1 MSGSAGSKD
10 DDGKSHPHQGNEGN
24 QHIRDSGS
32 NIAEDKGGDVGKQ
45 AAERVAGLLE
55 RCKALQD
62 AATAHAAR
70 IKYDSQSLSQQ
81 ATTLVTEIN
90 NVRSFINT
98 HAHEKEEMSPRLA
111 EKLEDDLC
119 RARSM
124 IFDGDAASL
133 LPAKSNGL
141 FLSLLLGPVNVRAPR
156 SDVRLKVKEE
166 YNAFR
171 DRTALL
177 FLAFPA
183 VLLLLKNWWWN
194 GCFPALPV
202 QCYQAWLLYF
212 YTSLALRENILK
224 VNGSDIRPWWVYH
237 HYCAMAMA
245 LVSLTWGLQ
254 GHPSCIRK
262 QQGVRLFLAWA
273 VMQGVAMLLQNRY
286 QRQRLYTRIAL
297 GKAGRMDVVW
307 GETSGV
313 KGQIWVL
320 YPLLFILQLFQ
331 FVIGSLLLRTAIFE
345 DLTEWQMV
353 VCGLLLIIMALGNF
367 SNTVATV
374 VAKAKI
380 KAKMK
385 QTKQMLQ
392 RMSSSGLASKSV
404 GKKSVEEKKS
414 S

>member
-1 MSGSAGSKD
+1 MNESDNRNNGSI
-10 DDGKSHPHQGNEGN
+10 HGN
-24 QHIRDSGS
+24 RDPK
-32 NIAEDKGGDVGKQ
+32 EDEDRGDVGRE
-45 AAERVAGLLE
+45 AAEKVAGLLE

-62 AATAHAAR
+62 AANTHSAR
-70 IKYDSQSLSQQ
+70 IKYDSQILSQQ
-81 ATTLVTEIN
+81 ATSVVADIK
-90 NVRSFINT
+90 NVRSFINS
-98 HAHEKEEMSPRLA
+98 AQDEINPRLA
-111 EKLEDDLC
+111 EKLEEDLF

-124 IFDGDAASL
+124 VYEGDAASL
-133 LPAKSNGL
+133 LPAKPNGY
-141 FLSLLLGPVNVRAPR
+141 FLSTLLGPVNVRAPR
-156 SDVRLKVKEE
+156 NDVRLKVKEE
-166 YNAFR
+166 YNSYR
-171 DRTALL
+171 DRTAIL
-177 FLAFPA
+177 FLAFP
-183 VLLLLKNWWWN
+183 VILLALKNWCWN

-202 QCYQAWLLYF
+202 QLYQAWLLFF
-212 YTSLALRENILK
+212 YTSLALRENILR

-237 HYCAMAMA
+237 HYCAMVMA

-273 VMQGVAMLLQNRY
+273 VMQGIAMLLQNRY

-320 YPLLFILQLFQ
+320 YPLLFLLQIFQ
-331 FVIGSLLLRTAIFE
+331 FSIGALLLRTSITE
-345 DLTEWQMV
+345 DESEWQMV
-353 VCGLLLIIMALGNF
+353 ACGLLLLIMAVGNF

-385 QTKQMLQ
+385 QTKHMIQ
-392 RMSSSGLASKSV
+392 RMSSPGLV
-404 GKKSVEEKKS
+404 KKS